1 MGDEVALK
9 AHGGA
14 FVSLK
19 QLSDFVAA
27 LAAATAAPAPLS
39 RRRGRRRSS
48 GTTSPTPPRAG
59 SRRRRWAPPRRPR
72 SRRRWRRAAA
82 SRRWEAEGARGGLA
96 RQGASDEGV
105 GVAHEVP
112 SSPPLVTASEAG
124 VGRSHEGA
132 GGGVEDELAVDDAPL
147 EGGGAV
153 REEVYG
159 DDEGFASEDD
169 ANDVARVAL
178 EEPGAF
184 ADHTCGCVCV
194 CEDDEP
200 SVLFRKDKKEGEVYS
215 HEVLSER
222 RQAEVMRL
230 RRVRSTAREK
240 PDFYVDVQTS
250 RPSRKHGRDVDCD
263 VECYGRGD
271 ANVARRQRPEAATHH
286 EPLSATR
293 KELAAFQRKVD
304 DLAPFPFIMENNDN
318 MLKKMPWMEEYEPFR
333 RETSCCRYDGNSS
346 DFEHNKNLWS
356 NMSELPLYPKC
367 TATMPCA
374 ERRESGGKHIR
385 TMGGQT
391 ERGQQRPAAEER
403 LSRNVL
409 PRGLLDDVVAAMEEM
424 YVENNER
431 KNNEKGKLWIL
442 DLGSGYQSLR
452 GAVEDAGFVYVP
464 VDRVKRVGDC
474 DVELCLDFSK
484 STMLL
489 IIYSIVKHHD
499 LELRDLHVNKKKD
512 ETRDYTVKYHRKLK
526 KSRGSWARDYL
537 DPRQG
542 AEGDAARAAD
552 SAVQNV
558 LGFFLCPPSGKSE
571 WRPASEKRKAALI
584 EPEPSAKPGKSEETL
599 RAERTRDVCKERGFW
614 DDGAAVG
621 GGHGQPYLQLKYAQE
636 ILRGAKTWEGRAYA
650 GWATS
655 VLKDDYVTFKVGSGE
670 ERVIARIL
678 EVRWFRSFEAM
689 LKNCGLGR
697 CLPGVR
703 TIAEGV
709 AIYRKFRLSR
719 DGRSYAEVEPEVGV
733 VAFRLRPLS

>member
-39 RRRGRRRSS
+39 GAARETAVRLLKDDMFMDKVQSALVARCAGS
-48 GTTSPTPPRAG
+48 PRAEPALRHAAAFVAVAHDLARTARSTSKRCAVAAKLKGLVYQFQWYDVADAAARG

-82 SRRWEAEGARGGLA
+82 SRRWEAEER
-96 RQGASDEGV
+96 
-105 GVAHEVP
+105 
-112 SSPPLVTASEAG
+112 
-124 VGRSHEGA
+124 HEGA
-132 GGGVEDELAVDDAPL
+132 GGGVDDELAVDDAPL
-147 EGGGAV
+147 EGGGA
-153 REEVYG
+153 RKAPGGG
-159 DDEGFASEDD
+159 DEAE
-169 ANDVARVAL
+169 
-178 EEPGAF
+178 
-184 ADHTCGCVCV
+184 T
-194 CEDDEP
+194 
-200 SVLFRKDKKEGEVYS
+200 GEVDR
-215 HEVLSER
+215 E
-222 RQAEVMRL
+222 
-230 RRVRSTAREK
+230 EK
-240 PDFYVDVQTS
+240 PDFYVVQAS

-346 DFEHNKNLWS
+346 DFEHNKNL
-356 NMSELPLYPKC
+356 P
-367 TATMPCA
+367 
-374 ERRESGGKHIR
+374 
-385 TMGGQT
+385 
-391 ERGQQRPAAEER
+391 RGQQRPAAEER

-409 PRGLLDDVVAAMEEM
+409 PRPPRRRRRAMEEM

-552 SAVQNV
+552 SAVQN
-558 LGFFLCPPSGKSE
+558 
-571 WRPASEKRKAALI
+571 
-584 EPEPSAKPGKSEETL
+584 
-599 RAERTRDVCKERGFW
+599 
-614 DDGAAVG
+614 
-621 GGHGQPYLQLKYAQE
+621 LKYAQE